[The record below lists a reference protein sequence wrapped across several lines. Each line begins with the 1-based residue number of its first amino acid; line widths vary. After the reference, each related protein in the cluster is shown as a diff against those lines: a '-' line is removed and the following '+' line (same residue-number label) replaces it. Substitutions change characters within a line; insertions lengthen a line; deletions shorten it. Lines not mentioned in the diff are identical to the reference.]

1 MILFQYQCQTF
12 YQAVVIYLASNRIGA
27 ITTFIN
33 SLSSIE
39 EVLGYLN
46 QFESPLFINYDKNSD
61 YKKLEDM
68 AALESKEKD
77 FTRKLKRD

>member
-1 MILFQYQCQTF
+1 MPNF
-12 YQAVVIYLASNRIGA
+12 YQAVVIYLAANRNGT

-33 SLSSIE
+33 SMLSIE

-46 QFESPLFINYDKNSD
+46 QFESPLFINYDKNND

-68 AALESKEKD
+68 AALESK
-77 FTRKLKRD
+77 KRD